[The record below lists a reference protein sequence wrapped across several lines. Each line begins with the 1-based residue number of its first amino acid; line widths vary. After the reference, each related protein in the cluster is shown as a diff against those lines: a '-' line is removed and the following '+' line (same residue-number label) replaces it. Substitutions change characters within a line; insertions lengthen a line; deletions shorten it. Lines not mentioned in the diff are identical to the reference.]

1 MSFGHT
7 EHVKCGKSQHKGPSN
22 IFYEEF
28 QRASPDEGDRVKRRR
43 GQAFVRYSS
52 MATSMGVTIGL
63 GVWLG
68 MKLDEYW
75 SLETP
80 WATITGALLGVTI
93 ATYRVIQ
100 SLTKL

>member
-1 MSFGHT
+1 
-7 EHVKCGKSQHKGPSN
+7 
-22 IFYEEF
+22 
-28 QRASPDEGDRVKRRR
+28 
-43 GQAFVRYSS
+43 

-68 MKLDEYW
+68 MKLDEHW

>member
-1 MSFGHT
+1 
-7 EHVKCGKSQHKGPSN
+7 
-22 IFYEEF
+22 
-28 QRASPDEGDRVKRRR
+28 
-43 GQAFVRYSS
+43 

-68 MKLDEYW
+68 MKLDEHW

-80 WATITGALLGVTI
+80 WATIAGALLGVAV